1 MMTRESALAD
11 KIIDLYKCGLLRSP
25 FGVAD
30 IRKRFAKT
38 YADTHIQTVLPN
50 YSEGGY
56 FELKYGTP
64 PRFKRL
70 SRGRYT
76 CV

>member
-1 MMTRESALAD
+1 MTARDSALAD
-11 KIIDLYKCGLLRSP
+11 QIVDLYKRGLLQSP

-30 IRKRFAKT
+30 ISERFAKT
-38 YADTHIQTVLPN
+38 YADSHIQTVLPN
-50 YSEGGY
+50 YCEGGY
-56 FELKYGTP
+56 FELKYGTS

-70 SRGRYT
+70 SRGKYT

>member
-1 MMTRESALAD
+1 MTTRESALAD
-11 KIIDLYKCGLLRSP
+11 KIIDFYKRGLLPSP

-38 YADTHIQTVLPN
+38 YADSHIQTVLPN
-50 YSEGGY
+50 YSDGGY

-64 PRFKRL
+64 PRFKRV
-70 SRGRYT
+70 SRGKYA